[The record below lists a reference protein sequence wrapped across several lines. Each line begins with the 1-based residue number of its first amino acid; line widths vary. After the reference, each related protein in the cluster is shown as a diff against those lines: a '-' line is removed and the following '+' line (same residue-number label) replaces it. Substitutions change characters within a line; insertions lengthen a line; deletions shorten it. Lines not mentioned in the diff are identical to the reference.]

1 MEENRKMVFA
11 IDFDGTFAAD
21 PELFKGIAALIRA
34 AGHEVVMVTGRED
47 SRGFGDPVRAL
58 VGDLM
63 PIVFAGGHW
72 KTVAALQAG
81 YKVDVWVDD
90 NPTYIAPPQ
99 TLRETLADLRKFN
112 HPDIVPSP

>member
-1 MEENRKMVFA
+1 VTDRSLLFA

-21 PELFKGIAALIRA
+21 PDLFRGIVALIRA

-81 YKVDVWVDD
+81 YKIDIWVDD

>member
-1 MEENRKMVFA
+1 MVTDRPLIFG

-21 PELFKGIAALIRA
+21 PDLFKAIVGLIRA

-47 SRGFGDPVRAL
+47 SRGFGDPVKAL

-63 PIVFAGGHW
+63 PIVFASGHW
-72 KTVAALQAG
+72 KTVAALEAG
-81 YKVDVWVDD
+81 YKIDIWIDD